1 MRNVNLHN
9 SVKSKGENSDWSKAA
24 LTPNQEDNSSDKS
37 LDRNDP
43 RKLIVESG
51 DRLWAA
57 AQSEFSD
64 SIFLSQQEVHS
75 PPGCQ

>member
-9 SVKSKGENSDWSKAA
+9 SVKSKEENSDWSKAA
-24 LTPNQEDNSSDKS
+24 LAPNQEDHSSDKS
-37 LDRNDP
+37 FKRNDP

-57 AQSEFSD
+57 QSEFSD
-64 SIFLSQQEVHS
+64 SIFLSQQEVHF
-75 PPGCQ
+75 PPDCQ

>member
-9 SVKSKGENSDWSKAA
+9 SVKSKEENSDWSKAA
-24 LTPNQEDNSSDKS
+24 LTPNQEDHNSDKS
-37 LDRNDP
+37 FERNDP

-57 AQSEFSD
+57 QSEFSD
-64 SIFLSQQEVHS
+64 SIFLSQQEVHF